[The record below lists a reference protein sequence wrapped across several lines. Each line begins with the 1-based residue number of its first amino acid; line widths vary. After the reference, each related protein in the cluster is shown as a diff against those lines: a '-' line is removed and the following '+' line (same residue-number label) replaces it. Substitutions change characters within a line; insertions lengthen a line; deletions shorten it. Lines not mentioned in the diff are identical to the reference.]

1 MMTCFGI
8 RVAILG
14 NEKRLKKIGACKTAR
29 EKREQIEKYIVAENQ
44 RQHYNLTADEIRC
57 LTAEILEEV

>member
-1 MMTCFGI
+1 MTCFGI

-44 RQHYNLTADEIRC
+44 IQHYNLNDDEIRR